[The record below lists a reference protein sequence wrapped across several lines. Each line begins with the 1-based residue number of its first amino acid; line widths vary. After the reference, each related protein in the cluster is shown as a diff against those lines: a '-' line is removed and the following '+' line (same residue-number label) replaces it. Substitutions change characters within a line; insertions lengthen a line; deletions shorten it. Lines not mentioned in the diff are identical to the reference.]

1 MSKRKQEDIT
11 NDTNE
16 PISREQEDNLPENLI
31 APSEE
36 QSFNNFED
44 ATTFLSLIDE
54 YTEESNNSNSD
65 YIGHANNEGHTFL
78 HYVALIDHKDIV
90 REGFTISNVDT
101 NKITPTGSTALHTA
115 AENGNIKALRGLL
128 EGGIGY
134 GGISAAFEITEID
147 LPNAQ
152 GETPLHLAATKG
164 HKAAAKYL
172 ISRGADIYSIDNQG
186 ATPLQRARE
195 NGYLDVV
202 KLLEKESANED
213 YCNDLRQAAIDGDLE
228 IFPSLLEGLINY
240 SLNIDSEDDNG
251 NTALHLAAMHGH
263 TKIVELLLKAGAAPE
278 NFNHEYETPLHLAAK
293 AGFEESVAF
302 ILEFAKNFKTINL
315 QTLLLDWLDENG
327 HTALFWAA
335 RYGYT
340 KIVKLLIE
348 AGADVNETG
357 VDREEHEDGDLY
369 PPILHAAEN
378 GYIEIVDLLI
388 KAGAKVNDD
397 GTTELFPLR
406 RAASKGHKEVVR
418 LLIEAGAEID
428 QTTTDQQTALHN
440 AAENGCLDIV
450 KLLLQYGAD
459 INKDCFGASALYYA
473 ATKKHKD
480 IVMFLIKNGARVIDK
495 KTKNYNRINDDNIL
509 AMLEAQEY
517 AEKLFSNELPEPI
530 NLTKESAEIII
541 SKMELKLKQNIS
553 FEGKIIDLNEL
564 ESYFQNHR
572 TSPAVSEILDKI
584 ASLKECFDIS
594 DMEAARKL
602 YEISTVATFDQLKN
616 NIWNQGDQDNYLKFL
631 KLYAYNKH
639 NNTVIA
645 TLNALKNSFNQY
657 LAAKKNYLKKIG
669 YEDSFKVPNKFI
681 EDVEALF
688 SKLSSVVS
696 NNTDKRTKIEFSE
709 IYETTEEKEALLF
722 YALFPKYQCPGFLTN
737 KLDTSKV
744 EATEYA
750 APIFGYQDSGLK
762 GLAGKMEID
771 EVEDSLLVDP
781 AILGNDF
788 GL

>member
-1 MSKRKQEDIT
+1 
-11 NDTNE
+11 
-16 PISREQEDNLPENLI
+16 
-31 APSEE
+31 
-36 QSFNNFED
+36 
-44 ATTFLSLIDE
+44 
-54 YTEESNNSNSD
+54 
-65 YIGHANNEGHTFL
+65 
-78 HYVALIDHKDIV
+78 
-90 REGFTISNVDT
+90 
-101 NKITPTGSTALHTA
+101 
-115 AENGNIKALRGLL
+115 
-128 EGGIGY
+128 
-134 GGISAAFEITEID
+134 
-147 LPNAQ
+147 
-152 GETPLHLAATKG
+152 
-164 HKAAAKYL
+164 
-172 ISRGADIYSIDNQG
+172 
-186 ATPLQRARE
+186 
-195 NGYLDVV
+195 
-202 KLLEKESANED
+202 
-213 YCNDLRQAAIDGDLE
+213 
-228 IFPSLLEGLINY
+228 
-240 SLNIDSEDDNG
+240 
-251 NTALHLAAMHGH
+251 
-263 TKIVELLLKAGAAPE
+263 
-278 NFNHEYETPLHLAAK
+278 
-293 AGFEESVAF
+293 
-302 ILEFAKNFKTINL
+302 
-315 QTLLLDWLDENG
+315 
-327 HTALFWAA
+327 
-335 RYGYT
+335 
-340 KIVKLLIE
+340 
-348 AGADVNETG
+348 
-357 VDREEHEDGDLY
+357 
-369 PPILHAAEN
+369 
-378 GYIEIVDLLI
+378 
-388 KAGAKVNDD
+388 
-397 GTTELFPLR
+397 
-406 RAASKGHKEVVR
+406 
-418 LLIEAGAEID
+418 
-428 QTTTDQQTALHN
+428 
-440 AAENGCLDIV
+440 
-450 KLLLQYGAD
+450 
-459 INKDCFGASALYYA
+459 
-473 ATKKHKD
+473 
-480 IVMFLIKNGARVIDK
+480 MFLIKNGARVIDK